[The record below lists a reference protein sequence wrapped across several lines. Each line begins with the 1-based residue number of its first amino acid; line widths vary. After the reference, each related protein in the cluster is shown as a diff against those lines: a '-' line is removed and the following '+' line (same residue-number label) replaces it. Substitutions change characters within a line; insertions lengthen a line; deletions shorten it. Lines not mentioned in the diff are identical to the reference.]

1 MTEIKTTPAE
11 LEKGINVKAGERTKI
26 IVNARELCIVVGAEN
41 YNNSYGLKMMFL
53 APAVR
58 DLLAAKDQYDCYR
71 LIYFADG
78 YNAAEITQV
87 IASLHDMDVTL
98 VAVNSVDELLKELNL
113 KTPVCKIQRLNI
125 YAHGVPLAIR
135 FNYHGSTDEACSFN
149 IKHVSKIEKTIFSAD
164 ASIWSYACRTGNA
177 VPDDFVGDAFQ
188 RIVHFEGDFEYDD
201 NFQSDEDAKPE
212 ESLAQVLANHTG
224 IAVHAWLTK
233 TLYERIWNDQGDQS
247 YRNHFLDIPHAG
259 VEGGWKRELKDLIP
273 FSKEEDKDDLV
284 LWNKLGAKRG
294 VVGGSIPKGLSN
306 TPQRF
311 IKL

>member
-11 LEKGINVKAGERTKI
+11 LEKGIKVKAGERTKI

-41 YNNSYGLKMMFL
+41 YNNSYGLKMMFF

-177 VPDDFVGDAFQ
+177 VPDDYSPHIIDHI
-188 RIVHFEGDFEYDD
+188 RHFEGDFEIDPT
-201 NFQSDEDAKPE
+201 FQSDSDAKPE
-212 ESLAQVLANHTG
+212 ESLAQMIADHTERP
-224 IAVHAWLTK
+224 VYAWLTR
-233 TLYERIWNDQGDQS
+233 TLYERIWDDQGDLQ
-247 YRNHFLDIPHAG
+247 YRKGFVDISHLG
-259 VEGGWKRELKDLIP
+259 IDGGWKRELKDWIP
-273 FSKEEDKDDLV
+273 FSETDDKDDVV
-284 LWNKLGAKRG
+284 LWNKQGAKRG
-294 VVGGSIPKGLSN
+294 GLGGSTPENLSN
-306 TPQRF
+306 KTKKFVKQ
-311 IKL
+311 